1 MNNQSLDQSIDV
13 LAQALKA
20 IASDKTAAFDKPF
33 LDFHAQQ
40 GETNYGK
47 GMIFSGHGTTKQ
59 FLLTEPDRFVSSEN
73 IEVAKD
79 KGFYANGIKVLDSK
93 ELGSTVTK
101 SSLREVGR
109 LKGLIVDGS
118 VSIDNYLYYN
128 SDINRLGFGTES
140 PNAALSIAEMGIEV
154 MLGTSETF
162 HGVVGTFASTD
173 FDIVT
178 DNTPRISVKANGD
191 IILGNFNR
199 TPIQVTVNGKLSLG
213 VKTPDPNVDL
223 HVAGAV
229 RLNNKLHM
237 VSELPP
243 TKGNFNKG
251 DIVWNSNPQPRGC
264 IGWVC
269 TRPGDPGEW
278 NPFGT
283 IT

>member
-20 IASDKTAAFDKPF
+20 IAADKTAAFDKPF

-59 FLLTEPDRFVSSEN
+59 FLLTEPDRFFSSEN

-140 PNAALSIAEMGIEV
+140 PNAALSVAEMGIEV

>member
-20 IASDKTAAFDKPF
+20 IAAEKTAVFDKPF

-47 GMIFSGHGTTKQ
+47 GIIFSGQGTTKQ
-59 FLLTEPDRFVSSEN
+59 FLLTEPDRFFSSEH

-79 KGFYANGIKVLDSK
+79 RGFYANGLKVLDSK

-140 PNAALSIAEMGIEV
+140 PNAALSVAEMGIEV
-154 MLGTSETF
+154 MLGTSEQN
-162 HGVVGTFASTD
+162 HGIVGTYASTD

-178 DNTPRISVKANGD
+178 DNTSRIAVKANGD
-191 IILGNFNR
+191 VVLGNFNR
-199 TPIQVTVNGKLSLG
+199 APIQVTVNGKLSLG

-237 VSELPP
+237 VSDLPP

-269 TRPGDPGEW
+269 TRSGDPGEW

>member
-20 IASDKTAAFDKPF
+20 IAADKTAVFDKPF

-47 GMIFSGHGTTKQ
+47 GIIFSGQGTTKQ
-59 FLLTEPDRFVSSEN
+59 FLLTEPDRFFSSEN
-73 IEVAKD
+73 IELAKD
-79 KGFYANGIKVLDSK
+79 KGFLVNGLKVLDSK

-128 SDINRLGFGTES
+128 SSINRLGFGTEA
-140 PNAALSIAEMGIEV
+140 PNAALSVAEMGIEV
-154 MLGTSETF
+154 MLGTSDDAK
-162 HGVVGTFASTD
+162 GMVGTFASTD
-173 FDIVT
+173 FNIVT
-178 DNTPRISVKANGD
+178 DNTSRITAKANGD

-199 TPIQVTVNGKLSLG
+199 NPIQVLVNGKLSVG
-213 VKTPDPNVDL
+213 VKNPDPNVDL
-223 HVAGAV
+223 HVAGSV
-229 RLNNKLHM
+229 RLNNRLHM
-237 VSELPP
+237 NSELPP
-243 TKGNFNKG
+243 TNGTFNKG

-264 IGWVC
+264 VGWVC
-269 TRPGDPGEW
+269 TRSGDPGEW

>member
-20 IASDKTAAFDKPF
+20 IAADKTAAFDKPF

-47 GMIFSGHGTTKQ
+47 GIIFSGHGTTKQ

-140 PNAALSIAEMGIEV
+140 PNAALSVAEMGIEV

-162 HGVVGTFASTD
+162 HGIVGTFASTD

>member
-20 IASDKTAAFDKPF
+20 IAADKTAAFDKPF

-140 PNAALSIAEMGIEV
+140 PNAALSVAEMGIEV

-162 HGVVGTFASTD
+162 HGIVGTFASTD

>member
-20 IASDKTAAFDKPF
+20 IAADKTAAFDKPF

-59 FLLTEPDRFVSSEN
+59 FLLTEPDRFFSSEN

-79 KGFYANGIKVLDSK
+79 RGFYANGLKILDSK
-93 ELGSTVTK
+93 ELGSSVTK

-128 SDINRLGFGTES
+128 SDINRLGFGTEA
-140 PNAALSIAEMGIEV
+140 PNAALSVAEMGIEV

>member
-1 MNNQSLDQSIDV
+1 
-13 LAQALKA
+13 
-20 IASDKTAAFDKPF
+20 
-33 LDFHAQQ
+33 
-40 GETNYGK
+40 
-47 GMIFSGHGTTKQ
+47 MIFSGHGTTKQ

-140 PNAALSIAEMGIEV
+140 PNAALSVAEMGIEV

>member
-140 PNAALSIAEMGIEV
+140 PNAALSVAEMGIEV

>member
-20 IASDKTAAFDKPF
+20 IAADKTAAFDKPF

-140 PNAALSIAEMGIEV
+140 PNAALSVAEMGIEV

>member
-20 IASDKTAAFDKPF
+20 LAAGSTAVFDKPF

-47 GMIFSGHGTTKQ
+47 GIIFSGQGTTKQ
-59 FLLTEPDRFVSSEN
+59 FLLTESDRFFSSEN

-79 KGFYANGIKVLDSK
+79 RGFYANGLKVLDSK
-93 ELGSTVTK
+93 ELGTTVTK

-118 VSIDNYLYYN
+118 LSVDNYLYYN
-128 SDINRLGFGTES
+128 SDVNRLGFGTES
-140 PNAALSIAEMGIEV
+140 PNAALSVAEMGIEV
-154 MLGTSETF
+154 MLGTSETM
-162 HGVVGTFASTD
+162 HGMVGTFASTD

-178 DNTPRISVKANGD
+178 DNTSRISVKANGD
-191 IILGNFNR
+191 VVLGNFNR
-199 TPIQVTVNGKLSLG
+199 NPVQVTINGKLSLG

-237 VSELPP
+237 VSDLPP

-278 NPFGT
+278 NAFGT

>member
-20 IASDKTAAFDKPF
+20 IAADKTAAFDKPF

-47 GMIFSGHGTTKQ
+47 GIIFSGHGTTKQ

-140 PNAALSIAEMGIEV
+140 PNAALSVAEMGIEV